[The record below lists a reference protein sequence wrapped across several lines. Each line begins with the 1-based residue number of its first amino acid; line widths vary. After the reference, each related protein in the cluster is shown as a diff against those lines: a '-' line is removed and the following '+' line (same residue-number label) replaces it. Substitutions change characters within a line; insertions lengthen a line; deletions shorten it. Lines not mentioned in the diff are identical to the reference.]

1 MLLKTDHFSET
12 TSNLPC
18 EFVIF
23 LLLTRTDKGNEA
35 DLTQVTNKQRKGL
48 KVNLTQRVLE
58 NFNPSLLLANNI
70 N

>member
-1 MLLKTDHFSET
+1 MLLKIDHFSET
-12 TSNLPC
+12 ASNLQC

-23 LLLTRTDKGNEA
+23 LLLTQTDNSNDA
-35 DLTQVTNKQRKGL
+35 HLTQVTNKQRKGL

-58 NFNPSLLLANNI
+58 NFNPSLLLADNI